1 MSGRSACVASVQS
14 RHGRPQQ
21 GDRSGRSVLM
31 GLSLHANRGSAETG
45 TGLVA
50 PLTLQARGADP
61 PQRLR
66 LHPAGPWSTP
76 GQHPVSI
83 RPAPDQCAGAQ
94 GHRFFHG
101 VEALLTRSGHGP
113 HTGRRLSP
121 VDKRGAFLLK
131 NVAERY
137 MPREWPG
144 AGQIGLRL
152 WRVWS
157 LNQGRIRAYCRFW
170 AAARRFSAPT
180 GRGAVAVGGLHG
192 ASLFARRVWQ
202 MTRHS
207 QPVRGM
213 NEQK

>member
-1 MSGRSACVASVQS
+1 MFQRSACVASVQS

-50 PLTLQARGADP
+50 PLALQARGADP

-66 LHPAGPWSTP
+66 LHPAGPWSTPGQHPVNTRSTP

-101 VEALLTRSGHGP
+101 VEALLTRSGHGSHHGP
-113 HTGRRLSP
+113 T
-121 VDKRGAFLLK
+121 AF
-131 NVAERY
+131 
-137 MPREWPG
+137 PC
-144 AGQIGLRL
+144 GQKG
-152 WRVWS
+152 
-157 LNQGRIRAYCRFW
+157 
-170 AAARRFSAPT
+170 RFSAEKC
-180 GRGAVAVGGLHG
+180 GRTIHATDMAGGGADWPPAL
-192 ASLFARRVWQ
+192 ARSVPESR
-202 MTRHS
+202 
-207 QPVRGM
+207 
-213 NEQK
+213 

>member
-1 MSGRSACVASVQS
+1 MQIGVLLKPAQDWWPRSRSRRGGQTRPNVFACTQPV
-14 RHGRPQQ
+14 
-21 GDRSGRSVLM
+21 
-31 GLSLHANRGSAETG
+31 
-45 TGLVA
+45 
-50 PLTLQARGADP
+50 
-61 PQRLR
+61 
-66 LHPAGPWSTP
+66 P

-137 MPREWPG
+137 MPRIWPG

-152 WRVWS
+152 WRVRS